1 MIFSA
6 SLTKTSTHI
15 MEGKKK
21 NTNKQTEKTPNES
34 KYLKEWKILRFSFFF
49 WILLSKSEN
58 TLIGF

>member
-15 MEGKKK
+15 MEEKEK
-21 NTNKQTEKTPNES
+21 NNKQTEKTPNES
-34 KYLKEWKILRFSFFF
+34 EYLKEWKILRFSFFF